1 MKRILITGSE
11 GQLGKTFQKI
21 SSNTFLEY
29 TFIFTDLLELD
40 ITNIESIRSFCIA
53 ESIDILI
60 NCAAY
65 TAVDKAEEDHENA
78 YLINLTG
85 VLNLAMVCKELGI
98 FMVHISTDYV
108 FDGEGIEPYD
118 EESAPNPIS
127 VYGAS
132 KLSGETEMA
141 RTGVHGVILR
151 TSWLYSE
158 FGNNFVFTIL
168 RIARER
174 EKIQIVDD
182 QIGTPTNSTDLAEMI
197 LQLIERREEI
207 NGCEIFH
214 YSNGGSC
221 SWHEFAKYIVNKKG
235 LDCSVERISSFEYPQ
250 KAKRPQNSVLYKS
263 KIINFLKIV
272 PPNWEDSL
280 DKVLS
285 KTD

>member
-21 SSNTFLEY
+21 STSTQLGY
-29 TFIFTDLLELD
+29 DFIFTDLPELD
-40 ITNIESIRSFCIA
+40 ITNIESIRAICLDR
-53 ESIDILI
+53 SIDILI

-65 TAVDKAEEDHENA
+65 TAVDKAEEDQENA
-78 YLINLTG
+78 HLINCIG
-85 VLNLAMVCKELGI
+85 VSHLAKVCNELGI
-98 FMVHISTDYV
+98 FMIHISTDYV

-118 EESAPNPIS
+118 EGSAPNPIS

-182 QIGTPTNSTDLAEMI
+182 QFGTPTNSTDLAEAI
-197 LQLIERREEI
+197 LKIISRHTDFV
-207 NGCEIFH
+207 GCELYH

-221 SWHEFAKYIVNKKG
+221 SWHEFAKRIVEIKG
-235 LDCSVERISSFEYPQ
+235 ISFQVDGIKSEEYKT
-250 KAKRPQNSVLYKS
+250 KAKRPKHSVLNKE
-263 KIINFLKIV
+263 KIIKKLKIEI
-272 PPNWEDSL
+272 PEWEESL
-280 DKVLS
+280 KKMLINID
-285 KTD
+285 